1 MCLLVPNS
9 FSLFD
14 DLQCVR
20 ALVLSSAVSRWIRKT
35 VWRCQTDKEHKTKS
49 TVPVKSC
56 SMDTFGW
63 WRRRSL
69 PLLSLAIM
77 AIRSVTHSINQT
89 ECQFVYPSGLERGL
103 KQQYLS
109 QPAVRFPPVSPQPR
123 LISAFQLSL
132 ILLPYCPPHK
142 ELGANFTS
150 GNFLCTLCVIS
161 AAESWLCVLS
171 VC

>member
-35 VWRCQTDKEHKTKS
+35 VWRCQTDRAQDKVHRTGEKLQYGHVWLMTTPLSPTSFTCNNGHPVSDALHKS
-49 TVPVKSC
+49 NRVPVCLPVGVGERSETAVSVPASC
-56 SMDTFGW
+56 S
-63 WRRRSL
+63 L
-69 PLLSLAIM
+69 P
-77 AIRSVTHSINQT
+77 
-89 ECQFVYPSGLERGL
+89 PS
-103 KQQYLS
+103 
-109 QPAVRFPPVSPQPR
+109 VSPQPR